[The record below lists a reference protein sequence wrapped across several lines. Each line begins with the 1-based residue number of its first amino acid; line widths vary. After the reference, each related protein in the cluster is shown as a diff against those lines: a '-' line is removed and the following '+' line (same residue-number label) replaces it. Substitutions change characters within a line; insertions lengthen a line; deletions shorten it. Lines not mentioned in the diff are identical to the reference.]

1 MIDKFDEVII
11 NIVNDLIVEILYCKK
26 IIFKKKNIKV
36 NFKKTK

>member
-26 IIFKKKNIKV
+26 IFKKNKSKL
-36 NFKKTK
+36 KKTK